1 MGFAM
6 RHLKPPS
13 STGCISPSQCCVSE
27 REEDK
32 KTGIYST
39 RQGVSPPPP
48 SQVASYYNTHP
59 LSQDFELET
68 IKVSQLGS
76 SSLPGDSPC
85 PGSLLPLGVDV
96 RLFISLPNLLLSSRM
111 GNLKFKVRQPQ
122 LIKAQCLTCHS

>member
-32 KTGIYST
+32 KNWYSQHMP
-39 RQGVSPPPP
+39 RSDSL

-96 RLFISLPNLLLSSRM
+96 CLFISLPNLLLSSRM